1 MFYAKQEILFDTLIV
16 LFSLQVRSR
25 VWNNPTK
32 TRTAEGIKVVVAS
45 PIKVIQVS
53 NYNHAKLQ
61 NFSILLYTA
70 SWLYAA
76 KHRHTNPTKY

>member
-1 MFYAKQEILFDTLIV
+1 MKAFSCRNNLGDKNMFYAKQEILFDTLIV
-16 LFSLQVRSR
+16 LFSLQVCSR

-53 NYNHAKLQ
+53 N
-61 NFSILLYTA
+61 
-70 SWLYAA
+70 
-76 KHRHTNPTKY
+76 

>member
-32 TRTAEGIKVVVAS
+32 TCTAEGIKVVVAS
-45 PIKVIQVS
+45 PIKGYTGLKLKPCKTSEHFHIFAYRLMVI
-53 NYNHAKLQ
+53 
-61 NFSILLYTA
+61 
-70 SWLYAA
+70 
-76 KHRHTNPTKY
+76 RR

>member
-1 MFYAKQEILFDTLIV
+1 MFYVKQKILFDTLIV
-16 LFSLQVRSR
+16 LFSLQVCSR

-53 NYNHAKLQ
+53 N
-61 NFSILLYTA
+61 
-70 SWLYAA
+70 
-76 KHRHTNPTKY
+76 

>member
-1 MFYAKQEILFDTLIV
+1 MFYAKQKILFDTLIV

-53 NYNHAKLQ
+53 N
-61 NFSILLYTA
+61 
-70 SWLYAA
+70 
-76 KHRHTNPTKY
+76 